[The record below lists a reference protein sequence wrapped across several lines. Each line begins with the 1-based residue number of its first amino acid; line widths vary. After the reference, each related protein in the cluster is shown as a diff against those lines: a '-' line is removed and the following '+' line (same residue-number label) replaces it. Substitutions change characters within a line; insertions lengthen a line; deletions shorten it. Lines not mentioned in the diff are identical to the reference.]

1 MSESDSYYM
10 SLVVSQFLLKEEK
23 WKENGGGVEQKFV

>member
-10 SLVVSQFLLKEEK
+10 SLVVSQFLLKEK